1 METLDMGR
9 VLTEATIE
17 NLKELWEAERG
28 LIPKEKVRR
37 IHVEDALVDTDA
49 TALALPK
56 RYIEQLSLV
65 KKGERRS
72 TSAQGVFMVPM
83 YETVKLTIMGRDM
96 PLDVM
101 EVPDEIP
108 VLIAQIP
115 LEMFDLVVD
124 PQGRRLIGNPAHG
137 GEQTLEMY

>member
-1 METLDMGR
+1 
-9 VLTEATIE
+9 
-17 NLKELWEAERG
+17 
-28 LIPKEKVRR
+28 
-37 IHVEDALVDTDA
+37 
-49 TALALPK
+49 
-56 RYIEQLSLV
+56 
-65 KKGERRS
+65 
-72 TSAQGVFMVPM
+72 MVPM

-101 EVPDEIP
+101 EVSDEIP
-108 VLIAQIP
+108 VLIGQIP